1 MKTVKILKNVELT
14 LAPIHG
20 KLNVGQYFDK
30 YYTNVDKNITVT
42 KIHKQIEADVYDRK
56 YLIDAIEVK

>member
-14 LAPIHG
+14 LAPIHDEL
-20 KLNVGQYFDK
+20 KCGQHFK
-30 YYTNVDKNITVT
+30 AYYTNVGKSITVT
-42 KIHKQIEADVYDRK
+42 KIHKQIEKENYDRK

>member
-14 LAPIHG
+14 LANIHDE
-20 KLNVGQYFDK
+20 LNVGQYFEA
-30 YYTNVDKNITVT
+30 YYTNVNKNITVT
-42 KIHKQIEADVYDRK
+42 NIHKQIETDIYDRK